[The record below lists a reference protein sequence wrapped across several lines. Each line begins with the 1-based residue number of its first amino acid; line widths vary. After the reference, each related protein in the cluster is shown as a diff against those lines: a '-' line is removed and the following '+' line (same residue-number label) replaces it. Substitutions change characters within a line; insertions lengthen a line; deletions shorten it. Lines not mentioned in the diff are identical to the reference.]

1 MPGPITH
8 LKTAYF
14 ILENKIASVSQPEQF
29 FLGAISPDSVNIDGH
44 AAKEIRW
51 PAHLRDFDLKRWLLN
66 VREFYEKES
75 QKQTDSAFL
84 LGYVTHII
92 TDIVW
97 DMYFERELWSRFETV
112 NLPRTAW
119 KAERW
124 SELYG
129 YEALQM
135 KQPWFKENVRL
146 LLNKSEPL
154 SVGTLK
160 TRQVASWR
168 DAVVECRQ
176 PKGHL
181 PLFVD
186 DELME
191 RFFVKTAEVFS
202 SLIIEKMPL
211 K

>member
-14 ILENKIASVSQPEQF
+14 IFENKIASVSQPEQF
-29 FLGAISPDSVNIDGH
+29 FLGSISPDSVNINGH

-51 PAHLRDFDLKRWLLN
+51 PAHLRDFEPKKWLLN
-66 VREFYEKES
+66 VREFYEKQS
-75 QKQTDSAFL
+75 GQQSDNSFL
-84 LGYVTHII
+84 LGYIIHII

-97 DMYFERELWSRFETV
+97 DMYFERELWVRFEQIS
-112 NLPRTAW
+112 LPRELW

-124 SELYG
+124 NELYG
-129 YEALQM
+129 YEQLQL
-135 KQPWFKENVRL
+135 KQPWFDSVALMLEDSKPET
-146 LLNKSEPL
+146 
-154 SVGTLK
+154 VGTLSLE
-160 TRQVASWR
+160 QVAKWR
-168 DAVVECRQ
+168 DAVLDNRM

-181 PLFVD
+181 PRFVD

-191 RFFVKTAEVFS
+191 GFYSEVSDIFS
-202 SLIIEKMPL
+202 ALIIKKLPL

>member
-51 PAHLRDFDLKRWLLN
+51 PAHLRDFDLKKWLLN
-66 VREFYEKES
+66 VREFYEKECAKHS
-75 QKQTDSAFL
+75 DKSFL
-84 LGYVTHII
+84 LGYVVHII

-97 DMYFERELWSRFETV
+97 DMYFERELWSCFETIS
-112 NLPRTAW
+112 LPRSSW
-119 KAERW
+119 KSERW
-124 SELYG
+124 NELYG

-135 KQPWFKENVRL
+135 KLPWFEDSVCPL
-146 LLNKSEPL
+146 LQNAKPL
-154 SVGTLK
+154 SIGTLK
-160 TRQVASWR
+160 TEQVAAWR
-168 DAVVECRQ
+168 DAVSDCRQ

-181 PLFVD
+181 PRFVD
-186 DELME
+186 DELMQ
-191 RFFVKTAEVFS
+191 RFFVKASEIFS
-202 SLIIEKMPL
+202 LLIIEKMPL
-211 K
+211 E